1 MTPSIMVQGA
11 GSNVGKSVL
20 VAGLCRIFAR
30 RGVRVMPF
38 KPQNMSNNA
47 GVTAD
52 GGEIGRAQM
61 LQARGAGVDARN
73 DMNPILLKPESD
85 SGAQIIV
92 QGQRYG
98 TMLASEY
105 GQHKAA
111 LMPKVMESYA
121 RLAGDAELVI
131 VEGAGSPAET
141 NLRAGDIANMG
152 FAEAADVPVILV
164 GDIDRGGVI
173 ASLVGTHQ
181 VLDPAD
187 AARIKGFVVNKFRG
201 DSALFVDG
209 MQTIAA
215 ATGWQ
220 NLGIVPWFAE
230 ATHLPAE
237 DILDLT
243 PIKQEAGQATGQ
255 ETGAYHIAVPM
266 LRRIANFEDLDPLM
280 QDPACR
286 VTLVEAGMPLPID
299 ADMVLLPGSK
309 STIADLEFLR
319 EQGWEA
325 DLKFLRRHGKAV
337 VGLCGGYQML
347 GKQIHD
353 PDGIEGK
360 AGRVAG
366 LGLLDVE
373 TTLHPKKTLGA
384 VGGVDAAT
392 GRNVQGY
399 EIHLGATTGS
409 DCARPMLKDLSDGRA
424 GDGAISADGQ
434 VAGCYLHGLF
444 ASDEFR
450 RAWLKRAGAAASDFI
465 FEDHIEAVL
474 EHLADHLEAHLDIG
488 AIAKIAGLN

>member
-61 LQARGAGVDARN
+61 LQARGAGVEPRT

-98 TMLASEY
+98 TMLARDY
-105 GQHKAA
+105 GQHKSR
-111 LMPKVMESYA
+111 LLPKVMESYA
-121 RLAGDAELVI
+121 RIADDAGLVI
-131 VEGAGSPAET
+131 IEGAGSPAET

-152 FAEAADVPVILV
+152 FAEAADVPVILI

-187 AARIKGFVVNKFRG
+187 SARIKGFVINKFRG
-201 DSALFVDG
+201 DSALFAEG
-209 MQTIAA
+209 MRAIVA
-215 ATGWQ
+215 ATDWQ

-230 ATHLPAE
+230 AAHLPAE

-243 PIKQEAGQATGQ
+243 PIKQATGQ
-255 ETGAYHIAVPM
+255 ATGAYHIAVPI

-280 QDPACR
+280 QDPAFR
-286 VTLVEAGMPLPID
+286 LTLVEAGMPLPMD

-309 STIADLEFLR
+309 STIADLAFLR
-319 EQGWEA
+319 AQGWEA

-347 GKQIHD
+347 GKWIHD

-373 TTLHPKKTLGA
+373 TTLRAEKMLGA
-384 VGGVDAAT
+384 VAGVEVAT
-392 GRNVQGY
+392 GANVQGY
-399 EIHLGATTGS
+399 EIHLGDTTGS

-424 GDGAISADGQ
+424 GDGAMSADGQ

-450 RAWLKRAGAAASDFI
+450 AHGLKKQGQRRAISSLQTT
-465 FEDHIEAVL
+465 
-474 EHLADHLEAHLDIG
+474 
-488 AIAKIAGLN
+488 

>member
-61 LQARGAGVDARN
+61 LQARGAKVEPRT

-85 SGAQIIV
+85 TGAQIIV

-98 TMLASEY
+98 TMLARDY
-105 GQHKAA
+105 GQHKTR
-111 LMPKVMESYA
+111 LLPKVMQSYA
-121 RLAGDAELVI
+121 RIADDAELVI
-131 VEGAGSPAET
+131 IEGAGSPAET

-152 FAEAADVPVILV
+152 FAEAADVPVILI

-187 AARIKGFVVNKFRG
+187 SARIKGFIINKFRG
-201 DSALFVDG
+201 DSALFADG
-209 MQTIAA
+209 MRAIAE

-230 ATHLPAE
+230 AAHLPAE

-243 PIKQEAGQATGQ
+243 PTTQM
-255 ETGAYHIAVPM
+255 TGAYHIAVPI
-266 LRRIANFEDLDPLM
+266 LHRIANFEDLDPLM
-280 QDPACR
+280 QDPAFR
-286 VTLVEAGMPLPID
+286 VTLVEAGMPLPAD

-319 EQGWEA
+319 AQGWEA

-347 GKQIHD
+347 GKWIHD

-373 TTLHPKKTLGA
+373 TTLRAEKMLGA
-384 VGGVDAAT
+384 VAGVEVAT
-392 GRNVQGY
+392 GAKVQGY
-399 EIHLGATTGS
+399 EIHLGDTTGS
-409 DCARPMLKDLSDGRA
+409 DCTRPMLKDLSDGRQT
-424 GDGAISADGQ
+424 DGAISTDGQ

-450 RAWLKRAGAAASDFI
+450 RAWLEKAGAGASDFI
-465 FEDHIEAVL
+465 FADHIETVL
-474 EHLADHLEAHLDIG
+474 EQLADHLETHLDIES
-488 AIAKIAGLN
+488 IAKIAGLN

>member
-61 LQARGAGVDARN
+61 LQARGARVEPRT

-85 SGAQIIV
+85 TGAQIIV

-105 GQHKAA
+105 GQHKSR
-111 LMPKVMESYA
+111 LLPKVMQSYA
-121 RLAGDAELVI
+121 RIAGDAELVI
-131 VEGAGSPAET
+131 IEGAGSPAEI
-141 NLRAGDIANMG
+141 NLRTGDIANMG
-152 FAEAADVPVILV
+152 FAEAADVPVILI

-181 VLDPAD
+181 VLEAAD
-187 AARIKGFVVNKFRG
+187 AARIKGFIINKFRG
-201 DSALFVDG
+201 DSALFAEG
-209 MQTIAA
+209 MRAIVA

-230 ATHLPAE
+230 AAHLPAE

-243 PIKQEAGQATGQ
+243 PIKQATGQ
-255 ETGAYHIAVPM
+255 ATGAYHIAVPI

-280 QDPACR
+280 QDPAFR
-286 VTLVEAGMPLPID
+286 VTLVEAGMPLPAD

-325 DLKFLRRHGKAV
+325 DIKFLRRHGKAV

-360 AGRVAG
+360 AGSVAG

-373 TTLHPKKTLGA
+373 TTLRAEKMLGA
-384 VGGVDAAT
+384 VAGVEVAT
-392 GRNVQGY
+392 GAKVQGY
-399 EIHLGATTGS
+399 EIHLGESQGS
-409 DCARPMLKDLSDGRA
+409 DCARPMLKDLSDGRQT
-424 GDGAISADGQ
+424 DGAISTDGQ

-444 ASDEFR
+444 ARDEFR
-450 RAWLKRAGAAASDFI
+450 RAWLKRAGAEASDFM
-465 FEDHIEAVL
+465 FESHIEAVL
-474 EHLADHLEAHLDIG
+474 ERLADHLEARLDIG
-488 AIAKIAGLN
+488 GIAKIAGLN

>member
-61 LQARGAGVDARN
+61 LQARGAGVEPRT

-98 TMLASEY
+98 TMLARDY
-105 GQHKAA
+105 GQHKSR
-111 LMPKVMESYA
+111 LLPKVMESYA
-121 RLAGDAELVI
+121 RITHDAGLVI
-131 VEGAGSPAET
+131 IEGAGSPAET
-141 NLRAGDIANMG
+141 NLRTGDIANMG
-152 FAEAADVPVILV
+152 FAEAADVPVILI

-181 VLDPAD
+181 VLEAAD
-187 AARIKGFVVNKFRG
+187 SARIKGFIINKFRG
-201 DSALFVDG
+201 DSALFAEG
-209 MQTIAA
+209 MQTIAS

-230 ATHLPAE
+230 AAHLPAE

-243 PIKQEAGQATGQ
+243 PTTQM
-255 ETGAYHIAVPM
+255 TGAYHIAVPI

-280 QDPACR
+280 QDPAFR
-286 VTLVEAGMPLPID
+286 VTLVEAGMPLPAD

-319 EQGWEA
+319 AQGWEA

-347 GKQIHD
+347 GKWIHD

-360 AGRVAG
+360 AGSVAG

-373 TTLHPKKTLGA
+373 TTLRAEKMLGA
-384 VGGVDAAT
+384 VAGVEVAT
-392 GRNVQGY
+392 GANVQGY
-399 EIHLGATTGS
+399 EIHLGESTGS

-424 GDGAISADGQ
+424 GDGAVSADGQ

-444 ASDEFR
+444 ARDEFR
-450 RAWLKRAGAAASDFI
+450 RAWLKRAGAEASDFM
-465 FEDHIEAVL
+465 FESHIEAVL
-474 EHLADHLEAHLDIG
+474 ERLADHLEARLDIG
-488 AIAKIAGLN
+488 GIAKIAGLN

>member
-61 LQARGAGVDARN
+61 LQARGAGVEPRT

-98 TMLASEY
+98 TMLARDY
-105 GQHKAA
+105 GQHKTR
-111 LMPKVMESYA
+111 LLPKVMESYA
-121 RLAGDAELVI
+121 RIAGDAGLVI
-131 VEGAGSPAET
+131 IEGAGSPAET

-152 FAEAADVPVILV
+152 FAEAADVPVILI

-181 VLDPAD
+181 VLEATDS
-187 AARIKGFVVNKFRG
+187 ARIKGFIINKFRG
-201 DSALFVDG
+201 DSALFAEG
-209 MQTIAA
+209 MRAIAE

-220 NLGIVPWFAE
+220 NLGIVPWFTE
-230 ATHLPAE
+230 AAHLPAE

-243 PIKQEAGQATGQ
+243 PTTQA
-255 ETGAYHIAVPM
+255 TGAYHIAVPI

-280 QDPACR
+280 QDPAFR
-286 VTLVEAGMPLPID
+286 VTLVEAGMPLPAD

-319 EQGWEA
+319 EQGWDA
-325 DLKFLRRHGKAV
+325 DIKFLRRHAKAV

-347 GKQIHD
+347 GKWIHD

-360 AGRVAG
+360 AGSVAG

-373 TTLHPKKTLGA
+373 TTLRAEKMLGA
-384 VGGVDAAT
+384 VAGVEVAT
-392 GRNVQGY
+392 GANVQGY

-409 DCARPMLKDLSDGRA
+409 DCTRPMLIDLSDGRA
-424 GDGAISADGQ
+424 GDGAVSADGQ

-444 ASDEFR
+444 ASDELR
-450 RAWLKRAGAAASDFI
+450 RAWLEKAGAGASDFI
-465 FEDHIEAVL
+465 FEDHIETVL
-474 EHLADHLEAHLDIG
+474 ERLADHLEARLDIG
-488 AIAKIAGLN
+488 GIAKIAGLN

>member
-30 RGVRVMPF
+30 QGVRVMPF

-61 LQARGAGVDARN
+61 LQARGAKVDAHT

-98 TMLASEY
+98 TMLARDY
-105 GQHKAA
+105 GQHKSA

-121 RLAGDAELVI
+121 RITDDAGLVI
-131 VEGAGSPAET
+131 IEGAGSPAET

-152 FAEAADVPVILV
+152 FAEAADVPVILI

-187 AARIKGFVVNKFRG
+187 SARIKGFIINKFRG
-201 DSALFVDG
+201 DSALFAEG
-209 MQTIAA
+209 MQTIAS

-230 ATHLPAE
+230 AAHLPAE

-243 PIKQEAGQATGQ
+243 PIKQATGQ
-255 ETGAYHIAVPM
+255 MTGAYHIAVPI

-280 QDPACR
+280 QDPAFR
-286 VTLVEAGMPLPID
+286 VTLIEAGMPLPTD

-319 EQGWEA
+319 AQGWEA

-373 TTLHPKKTLGA
+373 TTLRAEKMLGA
-384 VGGVDAAT
+384 VAGVEVAT
-392 GRNVQGY
+392 GAKVQGY
-399 EIHLGATTGS
+399 EIHLGESQGS

-424 GDGAISADGQ
+424 GDGAVSPDGQ

-450 RAWLKRAGAAASDFI
+450 RAWLEKAGAGASDFI
-465 FEDHIEAVL
+465 FEDHIETVL
-474 EHLADHLEAHLDIG
+474 EQLADHLETHLDIG
-488 AIAKIAGLN
+488 GIAKIAGLN